1 MEIHMWQ
8 CYSSNYPEQ
17 TSVFEE
23 KIMKCPHCL
32 VEFYSNVG
40 WLHLGNDK
48 EGHWAI
54 EKYSC
59 PNPDC
64 NKFIVYLV
72 QGHPRWGEG
81 KLSGIDPVNKRFLVN
96 PRGSNRPPVP
106 PEVPTDFTED
116 YIEACRVLPDSPKAS
131 AALSRRCLQNILREK
146 AMVKPS
152 DLANEI
158 QEVLDRNLLP
168 SYIAEIVDAIRNI
181 GNFAAHPTKSKQ
193 TGEII
198 DVEPGEAELNLD
210 VIEALFDFYFVNP
223 SLIAKK
229 KAAINQK
236 LQDAG
241 KPPMK

>member
-1 MEIHMWQ
+1 
-8 CYSSNYPEQ
+8 
-17 TSVFEE
+17 
-23 KIMKCPHCL
+23 MKCPHCL
-32 VEFYSNVG
+32 VEFHEKVTFFDLGHDVEG
-40 WLHLGNDK
+40 WWG
-48 EGHWAI
+48 I

-64 NKFIVYLV
+64 RKNIYYLV
-72 QGHPRWGEG
+72 VGEE
-81 KLSGIDPVNKRFLVN
+81 KNTRNEIIISYEPLKKRALVN
-96 PRGSNRPPVP
+96 PKGSNRTVH
-106 PEVPTDFTED
+106 PEVPPDFAED
-116 YIEACRVLPDSPKAS
+116 YTEACLVLPDSPKAS

-146 AMVKPS
+146 AGVKPS
-152 DLANEI
+152 NLADGI
-158 QEVLDRNLLP
+158 QEALDRNLFP
-168 SYIAEIVDAIRNI
+168 SYIAEVVDAIRNI

-223 SLIAKK
+223 ALIAKK